1 MGDDFTY
8 RDASFNFNEM
18 DLLIKHF
25 NEKYQDIQLIYST
38 AT

>member
-18 DLLIKHF
+18 YLLIKHF
-25 NEKYQDIQLIYST
+25 NEIKNKSYPFIY
-38 AT
+38 